1 MSNVTFKIKRR
12 AIVSG
17 AAPFD
22 SNRVNGLSGEY
33 VIDDVVIYNGNYY
46 KALANNDAIIP
57 STLAPYWTLLG
68 PASGAPSSLD
78 NGELAISEA
87 YPTLFYGKQSSIAAV
102 GGEEKFLSRD
112 TSQTITGN
120 KTFTSSVT
128 LSSATA
134 ETKPTSASNLYVATT
149 EFVKNVI
156 AMIDG
161 GYYGN
166 PIEYIYFYG
175 TTQNNGYY
183 LWSDISNWYSDSAH
197 SVQATS
203 LPAISSYTRV
213 LSTSNVLIDLDAQGY
228 VNVES
233 IQAYNSTIVVNS
245 TLSGNFASSV
255 YLNSTS
261 TMTFSGNATNNI

>member
-12 AIVSG
+12 LLSSGG
-17 AAPFD
+17 AA
-22 SNRVNGLSGEY
+22 
-33 VIDDVVIYNGNYY
+33 
-46 KALANNDAIIP
+46 
-57 STLAPYWTLLG
+57 
-68 PASGAPSSLD
+68 GAPNSLE
-78 NGELAISEA
+78 NGELAFNEGFPVLYYA
-87 YPTLFYGKQSSIAAV
+87 KQSSIEGI
-102 GGEEKFLSRD
+102 GGSDKFVTKDS
-112 TSQTITGN
+112 SQTITGD
-120 KTFTSSVT
+120 KTFTDVVI

-134 ETKPTSASNLYVATT
+134 LTQPLTSSDTSVATN
-149 EFVKNVI
+149 EFVFNAI

-175 TTQNNGYY
+175 TTQSNGYY